1 MPGRDRLAR
10 MRKLDLLL
18 STQPSFM
25 SSVGDIW
32 VDIFGREA
40 AQDMMPL
47 RTALDVG
54 LTVLANSDC
63 PTAPVDPLLA
73 IATAV
78 TRRTRGGLVLGTRE
92 SVTVAD
98 AVDMQTT
105 APALAIQQEA
115 RVGRVAERML
125 ADLVVLGADPPDVAP
140 KDVAE
145 IPVHATVVSGAMAFE
160 KALV

>member
-1 MPGRDRLAR
+1 
-10 MRKLDLLL
+10 
-18 STQPSFM
+18 
-25 SSVGDIW
+25 
-32 VDIFGREA
+32 
-40 AQDMMPL
+40 
-47 RTALDVG
+47 
-54 LTVLANSDC
+54 VLANSDC
-63 PTAPVDPLLA
+63 QTAPVDQLLA
-73 IATAV
+73 IEPAV

-125 ADLVVLGADPPDVAP
+125 ADHVVLGADPRDVAP
-140 KDVAE
+140 NDVAE

>member
-1 MPGRDRLAR
+1 MRDLQ
-10 MRKLDLLL
+10 LLL
-18 STQPSFM
+18 SSQPSFI

-32 VDIFGREA
+32 IDIFGHDA
-40 AQDMMPL
+40 VHDMVPL

-73 IATAV
+73 IASAV
-78 TRRTRGGLVLGTRE
+78 TRKTRNGQVLGTRE
-92 SVTVAD
+92 AVTVAD

-115 RVGRVAERML
+115 RVGRVAEGML
-125 ADLVVLGADPPDVAP
+125 ADLVVLGADPRDVPPNDVA
-140 KDVAE
+140 DIA
-145 IPVHATVVSGAMAFE
+145 VHATVVGGAMAFE